1 MVSQNR
7 CSSAIRVCNRSR
19 ESCSPQ
25 MAVPRTLMPSG
36 CQASRPNGVHQDI
49 RLLLCS
55 TPSSFPGGGECPPLA
70 TDTVCHK
77 SFSPV
82 PGGRVY
88 TSSEK
93 HTTALQ
99 AGGWQQPSSNAHGMP
114 MENKS
119 GIRGSPCSPPSAC
132 TTVRFCPSSSH
143 QLHGQKNGVAGARKR
158 KDSANSRRRQSSV
171 AALRA
176 WPCAPMPS
184 TLSMVAWVTRI
195 ERAHTHLQNQKQITL
210 RASRRELPVAMPL
223 TLPSGFANAVSR
235 APMSAAVID
244 AWAKPVTAPKSRP
257 NVSGSSDTTLRCS

>member
-1 MVSQNR
+1 MASANR

-55 TPSSFPGGGECPPLA
+55 TPSSFPGGECPPLA
-70 TDTVCHK
+70 TDTLCHK

-99 AGGWQQPSSNAHGMP
+99 ARGWKQPPP
-114 MENKS
+114 MHPESEGRPALLLRPVRLCVSVPRRTTN
-119 GIRGSPCSPPSAC
+119 C
-132 TTVRFCPSSSH
+132 T
-143 QLHGQKNGVAGARKR
+143 GKKMA
-158 KDSANSRRRQSSV
+158 
-171 AALRA
+171 
-176 WPCAPMPS
+176 
-184 TLSMVAWVTRI
+184 
-195 ERAHTHLQNQKQITL
+195 
-210 RASRRELPVAMPL
+210 
-223 TLPSGFANAVSR
+223 
-235 APMSAAVID
+235 
-244 AWAKPVTAPKSRP
+244 
-257 NVSGSSDTTLRCS
+257 